1 MDIFMRARFHLL
13 VWVVILVVVPASP
26 AQVKPT
32 CQTSLAPSARA
43 VLASNYADW
52 RPKDI
57 SDLGTDDKQL
67 WLNDHPNECPG
78 IAVGHFE
85 EADRLSYAV
94 LLVPKLELKHGYK
107 ILVLT
112 PTGDGCAV
120 RILDHADGEYSSSGL
135 VISKAAPGTYSDFED
150 TASVRVTRDAIN
162 VEWIEKAGV
171 LYYWA
176 NGKFRTIQTSD

>member
-1 MDIFMRARFHLL
+1 MPARFHLL
-13 VWVVILVVVPASP
+13 VWVVILVVMPASSG
-26 AQVKPT
+26 QVKPI

-43 VLASNYADW
+43 VLASKYADW
-52 RPKDI
+52 RPKDV
-57 SDLGTDDKQL
+57 SDLGTDDKEL
-67 WLNDHPNECPG
+67 WLNAHPKECPG

-94 LLVPKLELKHGYK
+94 LLVPRLELQHGYK

-112 PTGDGCAV
+112 PTGNGYAA

-135 VISKAAPGTYSDFED
+135 VISKLPPGTYSDFEG
-150 TASVRVTRDAIN
+150 TAPVRVTRDAIN